1 MQMDMYIRDSS
12 ETKKNVDM
20 VKKLQVKELFIRVIS
35 KMISST
41 ATDNRQTMKVS
52 QSKGIG

>member
-20 VKKLQVKELFIRVIS
+20 VKKSQVKELFIRVTS

-41 ATDNRQTMKVS
+41 ATENRLTAKAS